1 MSSIRQVIDAADD
14 KIFASFCRAIKVNT
28 IREYEERQ
36 LKVLQEGSDVR
47 MRFNTQIKRLT
58 HQLSP
63 SSSSMFPMLKSTK
76 NHLRR
81 RPAPDDEG

>member
-1 MSSIRQVIDAADD
+1 MSSIQQVIDSADD
-14 KIFASFCRAIKVNT
+14 KVFASFCRTIKVNS

-63 SSSSMFPMLKSTK
+63 SSFSMFNLLKSTK

-81 RPAPDDEG
+81 RTAPDDQG